1 LPSAP
6 TATPRQQL
14 LASAAIASACALL
27 LAIVASALGGCG
39 SNSSSGTSADPATV
53 APGTS
58 ALYGGATVRPS
69 GSEKQDAQA
78 LAQALTRERDPY
90 VRLLAVLQTPGSPQL
105 SFEHDVAPWLG
116 PHAGVFVSSLGSSS
130 SLLAP
135 LAKGLLHGS
144 SASAYPFGNAG
155 AQGAIVMDTS
165 DSSKASS
172 FLNAQARRAGAHAT
186 NYRGLSYQATAG
198 GVAFGLVDRF
208 AVIGSESGLRS
219 VIDTTLGGGSLARQ
233 SGYSKLL
240 ASAPA
245 DALAHVYVNPTALTQ
260 GQQAGA
266 TKAGSQEGL
275 SSALGLLA
283 GTRETNISLIPSA
296 TSVALDADALESGG
310 SGGASGILSA
320 DPEGARALEQLPGES
335 WLAIGLANVGPNLG
349 RDVQGLQSL
358 TSLGG
363 ALGGSSAGAS
373 TSGLGLGSLIGGLTA
388 PLKALGADTPQAK
401 HDFASWMGS
410 AGIFATGAS
419 LLELKAAVVIESKD
433 PALSHEAVAKL
444 GEELRK
450 AGGSVAPASIAGA
463 DAAVGVRLSGLPVV
477 LYIADGRDSSGD
489 TRFVLGLGEASVET
503 ALSPSSTMSGAQTR
517 TAAAA
522 ALGEGTQP
530 SLIVDLPTL
539 VSLLEGI
546 GLTEAPEIAPFVPAL
561 RGATT
566 LAGGGR
572 SLGNGVERLRLVL
585 GLQKQGG

>member
-6 TATPRQQL
+6 TATPRQHL
-14 LASAAIASACALL
+14 LASAAIASACVLL
-27 LAIVASALGGCG
+27 LAIVGSALGGCG
-39 SNSSSGTSADPATV
+39 SSSASGTSADPATL

-186 NYRGLSYQATAG
+186 SYRGVPYQATAG

-208 AVIGSESGLRS
+208 AVVGSESGLRS

-240 ASAPA
+240 AAAPS

-260 GQQAGA
+260 GQQAGT
-266 TKAGSQEGL
+266 TKPGSQEGL

-296 TSVALDADALESGG
+296 GSAVLDADALESGG
-310 SGGASGILSA
+310 GGASGLLSA

-335 WLAIGLANVGPNLG
+335 WLAIGLANVGTNLS

-363 ALGGSSAGAS
+363 ALGGSRAGAS
-373 TSGLGLGSLIGGLTA
+373 TSGLGLGSLIDGLTA
-388 PLKALGADTPQAK
+388 PLKVLGADTPQAR

-450 AGGSVAPASIAGA
+450 AGGSVAPASIPGA

-503 ALSPSSTMSGAQTR
+503 ALSPSSTMSSAQTR
-517 TAAAA
+517 TAAAT

-530 SLIVDLPTL
+530 SLIVDFPTL
-539 VSLLEGI
+539 VSLLEAI

-585 GLQKQGG
+585 GVQKQGG